1 MPPKDQA
8 HLQQL
13 IQQCL
18 NGHEKARRELYDLF
32 ASGMYAIC
40 LRYSKDENAAK
51 DVFQDGFIRVYRY
64 LKDYKG
70 AGSFEGW
77 MKRIFVNTSLE
88 HLRKN
93 NKWLFTSEP
102 GEDLLSDGVQPSAYE
117 HLAYQDLIRLI
128 SALPDGY
135 RTVFNLFVIE
145 GYSHKEIAEMLNI
158 SESTSKTQLFKAR
171 RQLQEQIKHLYKS

>member
-1 MPPKDQA
+1 MLHKDQA
-8 HLQQL
+8 HLNQL

-18 NGHEKARRELYDLF
+18 KGNDQARRALYDHF

-51 DVFQDGFIRVYRY
+51 DVFQDGFIKVFRY
-64 LKDYKG
+64 LKDYN
-70 AGSFEGW
+70 GSGSLEGW

-88 HLRKN
+88 HIRKN
-93 NKWLFTSEP
+93 SKWLFTSEP
-102 GEDLLSDGVQPSAYE
+102 GEDLPNDGVQPSAYDK
-117 HLAYQDLIRLI
+117 LAYQELIQLI
-128 SALPDGY
+128 SARPDGH

-145 GYSHKEIAEMLNI
+145 GYTHKEIAEMLSI